1 MTSVIYVLGSVL
13 NYLAPDA
20 FEIALEA
27 AAIGVIFTWGT
38 IFASQ
43 LRLRK
48 LSDNGVVPASPFR
61 MPGYPYTGWA
71 GLIFLALVLVGI
83 AISGWQASPDFFHK
97 VNFLVIVFGIP
108 IIAVVL
114 ALGWRAVRPAV
125 VENTG
130 NRLDSVWADDGPR
143 YGDVGADDLD
153 VAEQDPAGGLTGGGV
168 DTAERDTDRRN

>member
-1 MTSVIYVLGSVL
+1 VVYVLGSLL

-43 LRLRK
+43 LRLRH
-48 LSDNGVVPASPFR
+48 LSDRGVIPASPFR
-61 MPGYPYTGWA
+61 MPGYPYTSYA
-71 GLIFLALVLVGI
+71 GLAFLALVLVGM

-97 VNFLVIVFGIP
+97 VNFLVVVFGIP
-108 IIAVVL
+108 ILAVVL

-130 NRLDSVWADDGPR
+130 NRLASVWDDDGPR
-143 YGDVGADDLD
+143 YGDDVRPDDLD
-153 VAEQDPAGGLTGGGV
+153 VAEHDPSGGITGGG
-168 DTAERDTDRRN
+168 DTDRRN